1 MDAVWLRLFLCCMI
15 AGVSAWPLE
24 PTSVETEG
32 VRGWSQMPGL
42 GEADNPGPL
51 ASFDDNDFGGWNEG
65 LDEDV
70 PLPGEENWAPDA
82 DADAWED
89 EQCQNEEVR
98 PSADHEAVDSW
109 LQQHAAS
116 EFVAVPNK
124 KVTKK
129 PKFQGEKP
137 GWLFKLGA

>member
-1 MDAVWLRLFLCCMI
+1 M
-15 AGVSAWPLE
+15 
-24 PTSVETEG
+24 
-32 VRGWSQMPGL
+32 
-42 GEADNPGPL
+42 
-51 ASFDDNDFGGWNEG
+51 
-65 LDEDV
+65 

-98 PSADHEAVDSW
+98 PSADREAVDSW

-137 GWLFKLGA
+137 GWLFKLGAQGLGYYRDRGGLVMVVSIAQAIQPATSLPAAPLALDEL